1 MDTLSIKSVD
11 EIKSRLIKDT
21 KYFKKLADKNFKR
34 ELDVYP
40 NDKMFSENVKLI
52 IKPEEDLIYRHNL
65 NGLIEDDK
73 INSMFF
79 SNENEFQDYYFYF
92 DPRYPGESLFE
103 DLNIHSTF
111 NFSKPKY
118 HQVKIKKVFKNK
130 EVLTPFLLLDK
141 NSVDSI
147 EVEFN
152 YFKLNDIN
160 YANLSKKDNSYQL
173 NKNSKI
179 TWIQK
184 NDYLGYIVV
193 TGDFMYNNFRDD
205 ATFSYLNSLGSYLP
219 VSFVKEGYN
228 YEINEKY
235 LKEFNELIVEL
246 ERISQL
252 NNKNEI
258 LKQLNKIE
266 NKKYL
271 LLSTLQYFDVDI
283 YGFYNFTINSQIPIL
298 NIKSKVYAIKTTNKI
313 KTIVYN
319 YSYSYEIL
327 KNRVILKRESTFNN
341 N

>member
-1 MDTLSIKSVD
+1 M
-11 EIKSRLIKDT
+11 
-21 KYFKKLADKNFKR
+21 
-34 ELDVYP
+34 
-40 NDKMFSENVKLI
+40 
-52 IKPEEDLIYRHNL
+52 
-65 NGLIEDDK
+65 
-73 INSMFF
+73 
-79 SNENEFQDYYFYF
+79 
-92 DPRYPGESLFE
+92 
-103 DLNIHSTF
+103 
-111 NFSKPKY
+111 
-118 HQVKIKKVFKNK
+118 
-130 EVLTPFLLLDK
+130 LTPFLLLDK